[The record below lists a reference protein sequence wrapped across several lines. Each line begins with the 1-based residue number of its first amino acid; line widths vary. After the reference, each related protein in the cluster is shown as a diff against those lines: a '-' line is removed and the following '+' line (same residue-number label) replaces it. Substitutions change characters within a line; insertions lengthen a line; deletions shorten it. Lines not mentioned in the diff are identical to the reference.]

1 MSERCGFAVLAVL
14 PMPVSPPLA
23 SAVFPS
29 SCTSSFSPDIRR
41 FLLFVLYCP
50 VHGKVVG
57 THFLKF
63 STVRGGIAFL
73 VEEEDVGL

>member
-1 MSERCGFAVLAVL
+1 MWFRRLGGTAYAG
-14 PMPVSPPLA
+14 VSPLA

-50 VHGKVVG
+50 VRGKVVG
-57 THFLKF
+57 INFLEI

-73 VEEEDVGL
+73 VEEETPA